1 MKNMNMKKRYWI
13 MNLQVFAGDG
23 EGDDPGDE
31 SGDDDDDPGD
41 DGDDSDDDD
50 QEENEKKF
58 SQKDVDDAVK
68 KRLAREKRKWQ
79 RDQQKKAGKKPNG
92 KVKTGEDS
100 SKDDDAETQ
109 ELRDKAAK
117 ADEMEMKWTCLEH
130 DVDKACVD
138 DVLAL
143 ARVHMAKDEDM
154 DIEDAIDE
162 VLKKYPQFKESSKDK
177 DEEDDEEEPRSKSWG
192 QRQNGRRKKMSGVE
206 AAFYSKNP
214 GLKDD

>member
-1 MKNMNMKKRYWI
+1 MKNMNMKERYWT

-23 EGDDPGDE
+23 GDDDPGDE
-31 SGDDDDDPGD
+31 GGDDDEPGD
-41 DGDDSDDDD
+41 DDDDSDDDD
-50 QEENEKKF
+50 EPEENEKKF

-79 RDQQKKAGKKPNG
+79 REQQKKAGKKPNG
-92 KVKTGEDS
+92 KVKTGES
-100 SKDDDAETQ
+100 SEKEDDDTETQ

-130 DVDKACVD
+130 DVDKSCVD

-143 ARVHMAKDEDM
+143 ARVHMA
-154 DIEDAIDE
+154 
-162 VLKKYPQFKESSKDK
+162 K

>member
-1 MKNMNMKKRYWI
+1 MKNMNMKERYWT
-13 MNLQVFAGDG
+13 MNLQVFAGD
-23 EGDDPGDE
+23 
-31 SGDDDDDPGD
+31 DDDPGEEGRD
-41 DGDDSDDDD
+41 DDDEPGDDDDDSDDDD
-50 QEENEKKF
+50 EPEENEKKF

-79 RDQQKKAGKKPNG
+79 REQQKKDGKKPNG

-100 SKDDDAETQ
+100 NKDDDAETQ

-130 DVDKACVD
+130 DVDKSCVD

-143 ARVHMAKDEDM
+143 ARVHMAKNEDM

-162 VLKKYPQFKESSKDK
+162 VLKKYPQFKESSK
-177 DEEDDEEEPRSKSWG
+177 EEDDEEETKSKSWG
-192 QRQNGRRKKMSGVE
+192 QRQNGRRQKTSGVE
-206 AAFYSKNP
+206 AAFYARNP
-214 GLKDD
+214 GLKND

>member
-1 MKNMNMKKRYWI
+1 MKNMNMKERYWT

-23 EGDDPGDE
+23 G
-31 SGDDDDDPGD
+31 DDDPGD
-41 DGDDSDDDD
+41 GGGDDDEPGDDDDDSDDDD
-50 QEENEKKF
+50 EPEENEKKF

-79 RDQQKKAGKKPNG
+79 RDHQKKAGKKPNG

-100 SKDDDAETQ
+100 NKDDDVETQ

-117 ADEMEMKWTCLEH
+117 AEEMELKWTCLEH
-130 DVDKACVD
+130 DVDKSCVD

-162 VLKKYPQFKESSKDK
+162 VLKKYPQFKESSKEK
-177 DEEDDEEEPRSKSWG
+177 DEEEDEGETKNRSWG
-192 QRQNGRRKKMSGVE
+192 QRQNGRRKKTSGVE
-206 AAFYSKNP
+206 AAFLKRNP
-214 GLKDD
+214 GLKID

>member
-41 DGDDSDDDD
+41 DDDDSDDDD

-79 RDQQKKAGKKPNG
+79 R
-92 KVKTGEDS
+92 E
-100 SKDDDAETQ
+100 
-109 ELRDKAAK
+109 
-117 ADEMEMKWTCLEH
+117 
-130 DVDKACVD
+130 
-138 DVLAL
+138 
-143 ARVHMAKDEDM
+143 
-154 DIEDAIDE
+154 
-162 VLKKYPQFKESSKDK
+162 
-177 DEEDDEEEPRSKSWG
+177 
-192 QRQNGRRKKMSGVE
+192 RQG
-206 AAFYSKNP
+206 
-214 GLKDD
+214 